1 MTETELLRQCVSF
14 TFTWHTESANPCR
27 KCQAL
32 NGRVWTDQTIWQPY
46 LVDAEFGAIW
56 DFTVDQP
63 LTHPNCYCTLEI
75 SFTVDAAQLS
85 SYKEFTAEVD
95 KALAK

>member
-1 MTETELLRQCVSF
+1 
-14 TFTWHTESANPCR
+14 
-27 KCQAL
+27 
-32 NGRVWTDQTIWQPY
+32 
-46 LVDAEFGAIW
+46 VDAEFGAIW
-56 DFTVDQP
+56 DFTLDQP